1 MEVNIMED
9 EAEIRR
15 QILQLEF
22 QYKKD
27 KVEMQK
33 KHDETM
39 DRIDATLA
47 DIARRQDRTQKHL
60 DHITKLAG
68 ITFEELEFQD
78 LKMQDAGEILRR
90 QK

>member
-1 MEVNIMED
+1 MED

>member
-1 MEVNIMED
+1 MED

-27 KVEMQK
+27 QVEMQK
-33 KHDETM
+33 KHDNSVQ
-39 DRIDATLA
+39 
-47 DIARRQDRTQKHL
+47 DIKAILQDTARRQNQTQKHL